1 MYDDGYHNI
10 YNIDISNTVINIMSE
25 RSKNRPGMIYEV
37 MDVCDI
43 KYDNNVFDLIIDKS
57 TMDTLLC
64 GYYYFIN
71 IAKML
76 KEIQRVLKVGGFYM
90 IISYEE
96 PESKMIHLNR
106 KFLKFKVETIK
117 LEQKDEKGKDN
128 YNYIYLCQKLEGSDE
143 VSKKFF
149 DETINELIEDE
160 EMEEDD
166 QVECQEKNENNVN
179 IIKNK
184 NFDDKINNDYNIM
197 THDANNNK

>member
-1 MYDDGYHNI
+1 M
-10 YNIDISNTVINIMSE
+10 DIIN
-25 RSKNRPGMIYEV
+25 
-37 MDVCDI
+37 C
-43 KYDNNVFDLIIDKS
+43 
-57 TMDTLLC
+57 
-64 GYYYFIN
+64 IN

-76 KEIQRVLKVGGFYM
+76 KEIQRVLKFGGFYM
-90 IISYEE
+90 IISYED

-106 KFLKFKVETIK
+106 KFLKYKVGTIK
-117 LEQKDEKGKDN
+117 VEQKDDKGKEN
-128 YNYIYLCQKLEGSDE
+128 YNYIYLFQKLEGSDE

-184 NFDDKINNDYNIM
+184 NFYDKINNDYIIM
-197 THDANNNK
+197 IHDAKNNKESNIDKNII